1 MKAIIAAFA
10 VLMMILPFA
19 SYAEEA
25 SPEFAILIS
34 MAVIDYRQSIDMFY
48 HDDMHELNP
57 VLDETP
63 SRRSMLGFGAIGLGL
78 TYLLAD
84 VLPEPWDRIIID
96 SVLASEKMN
105 IEENRRAHHGWN
117 TEGPPVTGREIGGI
131 PIMLSFRF

>member
-1 MKAIIAAFA
+1 MRAALAVFGVLII
-10 VLMMILPFA
+10 ILPFV
-19 SYAEEA
+19 SWAEET
-25 SPEFAILIS
+25 SPEFAILLS

-48 HDDMHELNP
+48 HDDMQELNP
-57 VLDETP
+57 LLEETP

-84 VLPEPWDRIIID
+84 VLPKPWSQIIID
-96 SVLASEKMN
+96 SVVASEKMN

-117 TEGPPVTGREIGGI
+117 TEGPPIVGRELGGI